1 MVSRRWPPVVLVSAS
16 VASTFAA
23 RGDGPF
29 AGETGVTLWIHRNSP
44 GPVDRIGDVLEPL
57 FTDLAA
63 PAVFAATCL
72 FVWWRWGLRAIA
84 VLGLAG
90 VLTALTRVGDLVQ
103 RPRPTASGSW
113 SSYAYGNGGYPSGHV
128 VFVALISGT
137 LAILARRHASTVTAR
152 WVAGVGAT
160 LAVVTSWTRV
170 SHLEHWP
177 LDVVGGLTMAGA
189 ALYGVA
195 TFDHRLDNLMARR
208 RPTGVCDP
216 HGFDQPG

>member
-1 MVSRRWPPVVLVSAS
+1 MGSRRWAPVALVSAS

-23 RGDGPF
+23 RGNGPF

-44 GPVDRIGDVLEPL
+44 GPVNRIGDVLEPL
-57 FTDLAA
+57 FNDLAA
-63 PAVFAATCL
+63 PTIFAATCL

-90 VLTALTRVGDLVQ
+90 ALTGLTRVGDLVQ

-128 VFVALISGT
+128 VFVALIFGT
-137 LAILARRHASTVTAR
+137 LAILARRHGSTATAT
-152 WVAGVGAT
+152 WVAVVGVT
-160 LAVVTSWTRV
+160 LTVVTSWTRV

-195 TFDHRLDNLMARR
+195 AFDHRLDNLMARR
-208 RPTGVCDP
+208 RRSGA
-216 HGFDQPG
+216 

>member
-1 MVSRRWPPVVLVSAS
+1 MVSRRWPPAVLVSAS
-16 VASTFAA
+16 VTSTFAA

-29 AGETGVTLWIHRNSP
+29 AGETGVTLWIHRHSP
-44 GPVDRIGDVLEPL
+44 GSVDRIGDVLEPL

-63 PAVFAATCL
+63 PAIFAATCL
-72 FVWWRWGLRAIA
+72 FVGWRWGLRAIA

-113 SSYAYGNGGYPSGHV
+113 SSYTYGNGGYPSGHV

-137 LAILARRHASTVTAR
+137 LAILARRHASTATAR
-152 WVAGVGAT
+152 WVAGMGAT
-160 LAVVTSWTRV
+160 LAMVTSWTRV

>member
-1 MVSRRWPPVVLVSAS
+1 MVSRRWPPAVLVSAS
-16 VASTFAA
+16 VTSTFAA

-29 AGETGVTLWIHRNSP
+29 AGETGVTLWIHRHSP
-44 GPVDRIGDVLEPL
+44 GSVDRIGDVLEPL

-72 FVWWRWGLRAIA
+72 FVGWRWGLRAIA

-113 SSYAYGNGGYPSGHV
+113 SSYTYGNGGYPSGHV

-137 LAILARRHASTVTAR
+137 LAILARRHASTATAR
-152 WVAGVGAT
+152 WVAGMGAT
-160 LAVVTSWTRV
+160 LAMVTSWTRV

-208 RPTGVCDP
+208 QPTGV
-216 HGFDQPG
+216 

>member
-1 MVSRRWPPVVLVSAS
+1 MVSRRWPPAVLVSAS
-16 VASTFAA
+16 VTSTFAA

-29 AGETGVTLWIHRNSP
+29 AGETGVTLWIHRHSP
-44 GPVDRIGDVLEPL
+44 GSVDRIGDVLEPL

-63 PAVFAATCL
+63 PAIFAATCL
-72 FVWWRWGLRAIA
+72 FVGWRWGLRAIA

-113 SSYAYGNGGYPSGHV
+113 SSYTYGNGGYPSGHV

-137 LAILARRHASTVTAR
+137 LAILARRHASTATAR
-152 WVAGVGAT
+152 WVAGMGAT
-160 LAVVTSWTRV
+160 LAMVTSWTRV

-208 RPTGVCDP
+208 QPTGV
-216 HGFDQPG
+216 

>member
-1 MVSRRWPPVVLVSAS
+1 MVSRRWPPAVLVSAS
-16 VASTFAA
+16 VTSTFAA

-29 AGETGVTLWIHRNSP
+29 AGETGVTLWIHRHSP
-44 GPVDRIGDVLEPL
+44 GSVDRIGDVLEPL

-63 PAVFAATCL
+63 PAIFAATCL
-72 FVWWRWGLRAIA
+72 FVGWRWGLRAIA
-84 VLGLAG
+84 VLGLVG

-113 SSYAYGNGGYPSGHV
+113 SSYTYGNGGYPSGHV

-137 LAILARRHASTVTAR
+137 LAILARRHASTATAR
-152 WVAGVGAT
+152 WVAGMGAT
-160 LAVVTSWTRV
+160 LAMVTSWTRV

>member
-1 MVSRRWPPVVLVSAS
+1 MVSRRWPPAVLVSAS
-16 VASTFAA
+16 VTSTFAA

-29 AGETGVTLWIHRNSP
+29 AGETGVTLWIHRHSP
-44 GPVDRIGDVLEPL
+44 GSVDRIGDVLEPL

-63 PAVFAATCL
+63 PAIFAATCL
-72 FVWWRWGLRAIA
+72 FVGWRWGLRAIA

-113 SSYAYGNGGYPSGHV
+113 SSYTYGNGGYPSGHV

-152 WVAGVGAT
+152 WVAGMGAT
-160 LAVVTSWTRV
+160 LAMVTSWTRV

-208 RPTGVCDP
+208 QPTGV
-216 HGFDQPG
+216 

>member
-1 MVSRRWPPVVLVSAS
+1 MGSRRWAPVALVSAS

-23 RGDGPF
+23 RGNGPF

-57 FTDLAA
+57 FNDLAA
-63 PAVFAATCL
+63 PTIFAATCL

-90 VLTALTRVGDLVQ
+90 ALTGLTRVGDLVQ

-137 LAILARRHASTVTAR
+137 LAILARRHGSTATAT
-152 WVAGVGAT
+152 WVAVVGVT
-160 LAVVTSWTRV
+160 LTVMTSWTRV

-177 LDVVGGLTMAGA
+177 LDVVGGG
-189 ALYGVA
+189 
-195 TFDHRLDNLMARR
+195 LMAAVGLVGIIWIHPRFATLALS
-208 RPTGVCDP
+208 RPRLGRLLGLP
-216 HGFDQPG
+216 

>member
-1 MVSRRWPPVVLVSAS
+1 MGSRRWAPIALVSAS
-16 VASTFAA
+16 VASTYAA
-23 RGDGPF
+23 NGNGPF
-29 AGETGVTLWIHRNSP
+29 AGETALTLWIHRRSP

-63 PAVFAATCL
+63 PAMFAATCL

-90 VLTALTRVGDLVQ
+90 ALTALTRVGDLVQ

-113 SSYAYGNGGYPSGHV
+113 SSYTYGNGGYPSGHV

-137 LAILARRHASTVTAR
+137 VAILARRHASPTTAR
-152 WVAGVGAT
+152 WLAVAGVT
-160 LAVVTSWTRV
+160 LTAVTSWTRV
-170 SHLEHWP
+170 SHLDHWP
-177 LDVVGGLTMAGA
+177 LDVVGGLAMAGA

-195 TFDHRLDNLMARR
+195 TFDHRLDKLMARR
-208 RPTGVCDP
+208 RRTEV
-216 HGFDQPG
+216 

>member
-72 FVWWRWGLRAIA
+72 FVGWRWGLRAIA

-113 SSYAYGNGGYPSGHV
+113 SSYTYGNGGYPSGHV

-137 LAILARRHASTVTAR
+137 LAILARRHASTATAR
-152 WVAGVGAT
+152 WVAGMGAT
-160 LAVVTSWTRV
+160 LAMVTSWTRV

-208 RPTGVCDP
+208 QPTGV
-216 HGFDQPG
+216 

>member
-1 MVSRRWPPVVLVSAS
+1 MVSRRWPPAVLVSAS
-16 VASTFAA
+16 VTSTFAA

-29 AGETGVTLWIHRNSP
+29 AGETGVTLWIHRHSP
-44 GPVDRIGDVLEPL
+44 GSVDRIGDVLEPL

-72 FVWWRWGLRAIA
+72 FVGWRWGLRAIA

-208 RPTGVCDP
+208 QPTGV
-216 HGFDQPG
+216 

>member
-1 MVSRRWPPVVLVSAS
+1 MVSRRWPPAVLVSAS
-16 VASTFAA
+16 VTSTFAA

-29 AGETGVTLWIHRNSP
+29 AGETGVTLWIHRHSP
-44 GPVDRIGDVLEPL
+44 GSVDRIGDVLEPL

-63 PAVFAATCL
+63 PAIFAATCL
-72 FVWWRWGLRAIA
+72 FVGWRWGLRAIA

-137 LAILARRHASTVTAR
+137 LAILARRHASTATAR
-152 WVAGVGAT
+152 WVAGMGAT
-160 LAVVTSWTRV
+160 LAMVTSWTRV

-208 RPTGVCDP
+208 QPTGV
-216 HGFDQPG
+216 

>member
-1 MVSRRWPPVVLVSAS
+1 MVSRRWPPAVLVSAS
-16 VASTFAA
+16 VTSTFAA

-29 AGETGVTLWIHRNSP
+29 AGETGVTLWIHRHSP
-44 GPVDRIGDVLEPL
+44 GSVDRIGDVLEPL

-63 PAVFAATCL
+63 PAIFAATCL
-72 FVWWRWGLRAIA
+72 FVGWRWGLRAIA

-208 RPTGVCDP
+208 QPTGV
-216 HGFDQPG
+216 

>member
-1 MVSRRWPPVVLVSAS
+1 MVSRRWPPAVLVSAS
-16 VASTFAA
+16 VTSTFAA

-29 AGETGVTLWIHRNSP
+29 AGETGVTLWIHRHSP
-44 GPVDRIGDVLEPL
+44 GSVDRIGDVLEPL

-72 FVWWRWGLRAIA
+72 FVGWRWGLRAIA

-113 SSYAYGNGGYPSGHV
+113 SSYTYGNGGYPSGHV

-208 RPTGVCDP
+208 QPTGV
-216 HGFDQPG
+216 

>member
-1 MVSRRWPPVVLVSAS
+1 MVSRRWPPAVLVSAS
-16 VASTFAA
+16 VTSTFAA

-29 AGETGVTLWIHRNSP
+29 AGETGVTLWIHRHSP
-44 GPVDRIGDVLEPL
+44 GSVDRIGDVLEPL

-72 FVWWRWGLRAIA
+72 FVGWRWGLRAIA

-113 SSYAYGNGGYPSGHV
+113 SSYAYGNGGNPSGHV

-208 RPTGVCDP
+208 QPTGV
-216 HGFDQPG
+216 